1 MKLDQERRDTV
12 EAAVVES
19 RDGTALLRQQVEGM
33 AEQVRAMQSDRAQLL
48 EKMDSDR
55 DALLRAIA
63 ALTPP
68 PDQVAS
74 SK

>member
-1 MKLDQERRDTV
+1 MKLEQEWRDTV

-19 RDGTALLRQQVEGM
+19 RDGTALLRQQVEDM

-63 ALTPP
+63 ALTPAPTP
-68 PDQVAS
+68 PQA
-74 SK
+74 K